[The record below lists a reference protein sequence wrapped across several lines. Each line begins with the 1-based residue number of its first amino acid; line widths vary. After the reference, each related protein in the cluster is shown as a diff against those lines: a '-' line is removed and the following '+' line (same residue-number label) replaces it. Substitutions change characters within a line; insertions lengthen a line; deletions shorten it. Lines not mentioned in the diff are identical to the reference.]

1 FIGKTILTVVIILV
15 LAIVAALIFM
25 VCLFG
30 LTRRLG
36 PRLGPLIHIEWT
48 GPPALAGIP
57 FGANSLGFAGA
68 LPQAMPLAP
77 ERYDRTG
84 SEPRPHAGADT
95 AKRYDPGP
103 TFEDQRRLQEEQA
116 GRRGQAVLQHLFEE
130 NLEMHAKI
138 GLANE

>member
-1 FIGKTILTVVIILV
+1 KSALPQAMRVEKARPVEVVKVDRITTEAEAQEPPAVRALPRPTALPGLAAEPTLLEFIGKTILTVVIILV

-57 FGANSLGFAGA
+57 FGANSLGYAGA
-68 LPQAMPLAP
+68 LPQAMPIAP

-84 SEPRPHAGADT
+84 SE
-95 AKRYDPGP
+95 
-103 TFEDQRRLQEEQA
+103 
-116 GRRGQAVLQHLFEE
+116 
-130 NLEMHAKI
+130 
-138 GLANE
+138 